1 MSLLKQ
7 NNCCSSPLR
16 LFYFSG
22 IFGAALGLV
31 RVSLLDTEVSYSL
44 GIIDS
49 LNKVSR
55 FQYLG
60 IFYLVLV

>member
-7 NNCCSSPLR
+7 NNCCNSPLR

-49 LNKVSR
+49 LNKVSST
-55 FQYLG
+55 
-60 IFYLVLV
+60 I

>member
-7 NNCCSSPLR
+7 NNCCSSHLR
-16 LFYFSG
+16 LFYFSS
-22 IFGAALGLV
+22 IFGAALGLI

-49 LNKVSR
+49 LNKVSST
-55 FQYLG
+55 
-60 IFYLVLV
+60 I